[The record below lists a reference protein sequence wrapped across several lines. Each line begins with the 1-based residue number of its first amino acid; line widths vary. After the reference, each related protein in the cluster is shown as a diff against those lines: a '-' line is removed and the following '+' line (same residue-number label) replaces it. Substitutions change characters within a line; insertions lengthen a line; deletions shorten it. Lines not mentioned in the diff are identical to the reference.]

1 MDSAEGTEKMKP
13 AGHAVTESPGKK
25 LISIS
30 NLQIQRNGLNALH
43 IDSLDIQRGETLT
56 VVGPNGAGKSTLLL
70 ALARLLKPS
79 RGDIIYDNKSLKQW
93 DELEYRRKISFV
105 FQAPLLMDMTV
116 QQNVALGL
124 KFRGIAEEET
134 RARVEHWM
142 KQLGVESLS
151 KRRAGQL
158 SGGEAQRVSLAR
170 AFVLDPELLLL
181 DEPFSALDPPTR
193 TRLIEDLSSL
203 LKQDHRTAVFVTHNL
218 SEATKLSQHI
228 AVIIG
233 GILRQVG
240 TAKQIKSK
248 PADEMVQAFLH
259 ELPQ

>member
-1 MDSAEGTEKMKP
+1 
-13 AGHAVTESPGKK
+13 VN
-25 LISIS
+25 LIEIN
-30 NLQIQRNGLNALH
+30 NLQIKRNENIALE
-43 IDSLDIQRGETLT
+43 IPSLSIQRGETLT

-79 RGDIIYDNKSLKQW
+79 HGDILYDGKSLKEW

-116 QQNVALGL
+116 EQNVGLGL
-124 KFRGIAEEET
+124 KFRGTPKEEVRE
-134 RARVEHWM
+134 RVGKWM
-142 KQLGVESLS
+142 KQLGVESLA

-193 TRLIEDLSSL
+193 AKLIEDLLSL
-203 LKQDHRTAVFVTHNL
+203 LKEDHRTAVFVTHNL
-218 SEATKLSQHI
+218 NEAAKLSHRI
-228 AVIIG
+228 AVIVG
-233 GILRQVG
+233 GMLRQVG
-240 TAKQIKSK
+240 PARQIKAK
-248 PADEMVQAFLH
+248 PADEAVAAFLR
-259 ELPQ
+259 ELPHSPMI